1 MIEVGTLAVDESAVA
16 VRRGLGKLNYN
27 TFNSKHKSYNAGLH
41 LHCLKKLHFCFCQNF
56 IKFPP
61 TLISFGR

>member
-41 LHCLKKLHFCFCQNF
+41 LHCLKKTAFLFLSELHQISTNF
-56 IKFPP
+56 NKFW
-61 TLISFGR
+61 